1 MSRVLRRGLALVTGC
16 AVAVAGVAGC
26 TSGATA
32 SQLRQVTEK
41 VFSFEPGGELTIQS
55 QNGSV
60 TIEAWDRPEA
70 RIQITREVRAGSS
83 EQAASLMKELR
94 ADVTI
99 EHGRIA
105 IQSQYPKRSETV
117 GFLELFGQHV
127 SALNIHYYVQVP
139 SRTDL
144 HLATSNGEVHV
155 RGMVGEVAAKTLNGS
170 IDVMSVS
177 GAVRVSTTNGSIR
190 ILGIDG
196 SAKAVTTNG
205 TVTAELRRVPGGGP
219 VELSTTNGDV
229 VLMLPPG
236 IRATVDAVTTNGRVS
251 VGYPL
256 QRGEGSRGYRLVQ
269 GTIAGGGTPLVLRT
283 TNGNIVIRKLGT
295 AEGT

>member
-1 MSRVLRRGLALVTGC
+1 MYRVLRRGVALCLGFALT
-16 AVAVAGVAGC
+16 VAGVAGC
-26 TSGATA
+26 TAGATA
-32 SQLRQVTEK
+32 AQQRQVTEK
-41 VFSFEPGGELTIQS
+41 VFSFQPGGELTIQS

-60 TIEAWDRPEA
+60 TIEAWDRPQA
-70 RIQITREVRAGSS
+70 RIQITREVRAGTS

-99 EHGRIA
+99 EQGRIA
-105 IQSQYPKRSETV
+105 IESQYPKRSESV

-127 SALNIHYYVQVP
+127 SALTIHYYVQVP
-139 SRTDL
+139 SRTGL

-155 RGMVGEVAAKTLNGS
+155 RGIVGEVAAKTQNGS
-170 IDVMSVS
+170 IDVMSVA
-177 GAVRVSTTNGSIR
+177 GPVRVSTTNGSIR
-190 ILGIDG
+190 VLGVDG

-205 TVTAELRRVPGGGP
+205 TVTAELRSVTGGGP

-229 VLMLPPG
+229 MLMLPSD
-236 IRATVDAVTTNGRVS
+236 IKATLDASTTNGRVS
-251 VGYPL
+251 VGYPVE
-256 QRGEGSRGYRLVQ
+256 RGEGSRGYRSVQ

-295 AEGT
+295 AERT

>member
-1 MSRVLRRGLALVTGC
+1 MSRGLRRGLALFTGF
-16 AVAVAGVAGC
+16 ALVVAGVAGC
-26 TSGATA
+26 TAGANA
-32 SQLRQVTEK
+32 SQLRQVSEK
-41 VFSFEPGGELTIQS
+41 VFSFERGGELTIQS

-83 EQAASLMKELR
+83 EQAAALMKELR
-94 ADVTI
+94 ADVTV
-99 EHGRIA
+99 EQGRIA
-105 IQSQYPKRSETV
+105 IESQYPKRSESV

-155 RGMVGEVAAKTLNGS
+155 RGIVGEVAAKSLNGG
-170 IDVMSVS
+170 IDVMSVA

-190 ILGIDG
+190 VLGVDG

-205 TVTAELRRVPGGGP
+205 TVTAELRRVSDGGL

-229 VLMLPPG
+229 MLMLPPD
-236 IRATVDAVTTNGRVS
+236 IKATLDAATTNGRVS
-251 VGYPL
+251 VGYPV
-256 QRGEGSRGYRLVQ
+256 QRGERSRGYRVVQ
-269 GTIAGGGTPLVLRT
+269 GTISGGGTPLVLRT

-295 AEGT
+295 AERT

>member
-1 MSRVLRRGLALVTGC
+1 MSRALRRGLALLTGC

-99 EHGRIA
+99 EKDRIA
-105 IQSQYPKRSETV
+105 IKSEYPKRSETV

-170 IDVMSVS
+170 IDVMSVA
-177 GAVRVSTTNGSIR
+177 GPVRVSTTNGSIR
-190 ILGIDG
+190 VLGIDG

-205 TVTAELRRVPGGGP
+205 TVTAELRKSDGGP

-229 VLMLPPG
+229 MLMLPPE